1 MEEILKACE
10 GKLGQYYKLALRTK
24 LEKDEINNKNILNIR
39 VRMIQET
46 NTEPTLVCKNKAII
60 KLYINDE
67 FVDKSF
73 VDINFT
79 NKNNLLL
86 YTYKKDMYNK
96 ETVISNI
103 KIILEVSEE
112 SNYLE
117 TSEIK
122 QNFIIPPVKEDKL
135 FIDLVHTIRNNTVYC
150 LANFNINPD
159 LLEYKVNQ
167 NDWIK
172 LDIENPNFS
181 FEKDGT
187 NQYAQVRGKLNNYYS
202 YSNTVKIYKE

>member
-1 MEEILKACE
+1 ML
-10 GKLGQYYKLALRTK
+10 
-24 LEKDEINNKNILNIR
+24 
-39 VRMIQET
+39 
-46 NTEPTLVCKNKAII
+46 
-60 KLYINDE
+60 
-67 FVDKSF
+67 SF
-73 VDINFT
+73 IDINFT

-86 YTYKKDMYNK
+86 YTYKKDIYNK

-103 KIILEVSEE
+103 KIVLEVNEE

-122 QNFIIPPVKEDKL
+122 QNFIIPPMKEDKL
-135 FIDLVHTIRNNTVYC
+135 FIDLAHTIRNNTIYC
-150 LANFNINPD
+150 LASFNINPD

-167 NDWIK
+167 NDWTK